1 MVVNDWLKVAQSPYF
16 YEVFKGFIFYFHQPM
31 EKSTY
36 YSKIIAGTM
45 TWGSWGKQLTTEE
58 MIDLMQ
64 HCLDIGISTFDH
76 ADIYGDYTNEIEFGK
91 ALSQSKIDRTSIQLI
106 NKCGI
111 QHTGKTRGNKIKHYN
126 YSKQYI
132 IWSAEQSLQKL
143 NTDYLDLFLLHRP
156 SPLIQ
161 PEEVA
166 EAIGQLRKDGKIKDF
181 GVSNFTPSQIAL
193 LETAIPVM
201 GNQVEF
207 SLTANGVMYDGAL
220 DDIMAKKRFGM
231 AWSPLGSFF
240 RENGE
245 QTQRIKKVLEQFTS
259 KYGADESQ
267 LLLAWMMHHPAKIHP
282 VVGTSNP
289 SRLKDAFAATNIKL
303 ELEDW
308 FELLEA
314 SQGHVVP

>member
-1 MVVNDWLKVAQSPYF
+1 
-16 YEVFKGFIFYFHQPM
+16 M
-31 EKSTY
+31 EKTTN

-45 TWGSWGKQLTTEE
+45 TWGSWGKQLSTKE

-64 HCLDIGISTFDH
+64 HCIDIGISTFDH
-76 ADIYGDYTNEIEFGK
+76 ADIYGDYTNEIEFGT
-91 ALSQSKIDRTSIQLI
+91 ALSQSKIDRASIQLI
-106 NKCGI
+106 SKCGI

-126 YSKQYI
+126 YSKEYI

-143 NTDYLDLFLLHRP
+143 KTDYLDLFLLHRP
-156 SPLIQ
+156 SPLLQ

-166 EAIGQLRKDGKIKDF
+166 EAIAQLRKDGKIRDF

-207 SLTANGVMYDGAL
+207 SLTADTVMYDGTF
-220 DDIMAKKRFGM
+220 DDILANKRFGM
-231 AWSPLGSFF
+231 AWSPLGDYF
-240 RENGE
+240 REDGE
-245 QTQRIKKVLEQFTS
+245 RTKRIKKVLVDFQR
-259 KYGADESQ
+259 KYKADESQ
-267 LLLAWMMHHPAKIHP
+267 LLLAWLLKHPAMIHP
-282 VVGTSNP
+282 VVGTTNP
-289 SRLKDAFAATNIKL
+289 KRLKDSIEATSIKL

-308 FELLEA
+308 FELLAA

>member
-1 MVVNDWLKVAQSPYF
+1 
-16 YEVFKGFIFYFHQPM
+16 M
-31 EKSTY
+31 EKSTN

-45 TWGSWGKQLTTEE
+45 TWGSWGKQLSTNE
-58 MIDLMQ
+58 MIHLMQ
-64 HCLDIGISTFDH
+64 HCLDLGISTFDH
-76 ADIYGDYTNEIEFGK
+76 ADIYGDYTNEIEFGT
-91 ALSQSKIDRTSIQLI
+91 AFSQSNIDRASIQLI
-106 NKCGI
+106 SKCGI
-111 QHTGKTRGNKIKHYN
+111 QHTGKTRSNKIKHYN
-126 YSKQYI
+126 YTKEYI

-143 NTDYLDLFLLHRP
+143 KTDYLDLFLLHRP
-156 SPLIQ
+156 SPLIR

-166 EAIGQLRKDGKIKDF
+166 EAIAQLRKDGKIRDF

-207 SLTANGVMYDGAL
+207 SLTADTVMYDGTL
-220 DDIMAKKRFGM
+220 DDILANKRFGM
-231 AWSPLGSFF
+231 AWSPLGSYFK
-240 RENGE
+240 EDGE
-245 QTQRIKKVLEQFTS
+245 QSKRIKKVLEDFQV

-267 LLLAWMMHHPAKIHP
+267 LLLAWLMHHPAMIYP

-289 SRLKDAFAATNIKL
+289 KRLKDSMEATSISM

-308 FELLEA
+308 FELLAA